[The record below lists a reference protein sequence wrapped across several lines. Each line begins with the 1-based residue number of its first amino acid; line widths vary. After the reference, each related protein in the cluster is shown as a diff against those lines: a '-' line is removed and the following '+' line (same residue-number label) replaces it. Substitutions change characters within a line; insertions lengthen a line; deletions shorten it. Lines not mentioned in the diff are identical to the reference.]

1 MSKEIIQTVEGFNP
15 GSKESFSNLVSLS
28 ELKSILEQMVT
39 TKNLEEYI
47 SENYTFTVMDGDV
60 VYYVN

>member
-47 SENYTFTVMDGDV
+47 SKNYTFTVMDGDV